1 MMNRLLTILIFSF
14 WSLAIHSQEPG
25 DLVMGTVTF
34 VSSDKVYV
42 KFNSTKDIIEG
53 DTLIVSNPNGFQPC
67 LIVQNKSSNSVV
79 CNTIFKCE
87 LQQKDLVFFRVPLIE
102 TNEPGEVDEDVTQDA
117 RNELMEN
124 LKPVQRNRQSFINK
138 QRINSRVSV
147 ASYSNFS
154 QQDESLH
161 RMMYRINFNGSNISN
176 SRISLEANVNYRH
189 HLSDVSTTSSRLDG
203 VFRFYN
209 AAIKYEKNNDYTVW
223 LGRKI
228 NPYIS
233 NLGAI
238 DGLQIQKQ
246 FQRIY
251 IGIISGFRP
260 DFQDYGLNFDLF
272 ENGIYV
278 GYKKR
283 KLKNS
288 SQTTLGILEQ
298 RNSGSIDRRFL
309 YFQHSS
315 TFNRKINLFASFDA
329 DIYKKLNGI
338 SETSLRLTNLY
349 INARYRFNKKINL
362 SLSYDNRKNVIYY
375 ETYKSDI
382 DRFLDDEARQGV
394 RARLNIKPIKFVN
407 IGISYSYRFQLS
419 SINKS
424 NNFNM
429 YLNWSRLPGIG
440 GSASINFNFNKTNY
454 LDGKIYAFR
463 HYRDLISG
471 KLSAELYFRYVDYTY
486 LTFETKSTQEIF
498 GSNLSYRFNRN
509 FALYLFG
516 EITMDNNRN
525 LYRINTKVINRF

>member
-1 MMNRLLTILIFSF
+1 MFF

-67 LIVQNKSSNSVV
+67 LIVQNKSSSSVV
-79 CNTIFKCE
+79 CNSIFECE

-102 TNEPGEVDEDVTQDA
+102 INEPKEVDEDVTQAA
-117 RNELMEN
+117 RNELLEN
-124 LKPVQRNRQSFINK
+124 QKPIPTSRESLINK

-161 RMMYRINFNGSNISN
+161 RMMYRFNFNGSNISN
-176 SRISLEANVNYRH
+176 SRISLEANINYRH
-189 HLSDVSTTSSRLDG
+189 HLSEVSTTSSRLDG

-209 AAIKYEKNNDYTVW
+209 AAIKYEKKNDYSAW

-238 DGLQIQKQ
+238 DGLQIQKH
-246 FQRIY
+246 FQNVY

-260 DFQDYGLNFDLF
+260 DYLDYGLNFDLF

-278 GYKKR
+278 GYKNR
-283 KLKNS
+283 KVNNS

-329 DIYKKLNGI
+329 DLFKKINGI

-349 INARYRFNKKINL
+349 INARYRFSKKINL
-362 SLSYDNRKNVIYY
+362 SLAYDNRKNVIYY
-375 ETYKSDI
+375 ETYKNEL
-382 DRFLDDEARQGV
+382 DRLLDDEARQGI

-407 IGISYSYRFQLS
+407 LGFSYSYRYQSS
-419 SINKS
+419 SINRS
-424 NNFNM
+424 DNINIYAN
-429 YLNWSRLPGIG
+429 YSRLPGIG
-440 GSASINFNFNKTNY
+440 GSASINFNYNKNNY
-454 LDGKIYAFR
+454 LNGKIYAIR
-463 HYRDLISG
+463 HYRDLING
-471 KLSAELYFRYVDYTY
+471 KLGADIYFRYVDYTY
-486 LTFETKSTQEIF
+486 LTFETKTSQEII
-498 GSNLSYRFNRN
+498 GLNLSYRFNRKL
-509 FALYLFG
+509 ALYFFG
-516 EITMDNNRN
+516 EITFDEQRK
-525 LYRINTKVINRF
+525 LYRLNTKAINRF